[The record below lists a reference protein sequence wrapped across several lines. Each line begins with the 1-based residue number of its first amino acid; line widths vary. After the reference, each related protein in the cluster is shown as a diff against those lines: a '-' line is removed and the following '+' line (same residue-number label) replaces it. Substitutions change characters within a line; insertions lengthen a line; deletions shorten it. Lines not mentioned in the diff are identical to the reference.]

1 MSKPPGSTASTGSQ
15 PDLTTHS
22 RKLSPA
28 DATRIAGYG
37 ALLDFYN
44 GNQWEGL
51 PAPNERRLTFN
62 YARVFV
68 NKAASYLMGKGLS
81 FAVDAPDGSGE
92 EGIRAA
98 RHAEALLKSAHEH
111 NSLALVDLD
120 TAVDSAVLGDGAF
133 KVTWDPT
140 KSAPIIT
147 AVDPA
152 GIVCVRQPDDY
163 GRLLKV
169 THTYGAASVDGS
181 AVQMVLPVFQYMVG
195 QPNMGQVVEEW
206 TANTLD
212 IWRDGALEVSIDN
225 PYGFIPYVIFPNLRV
240 PKEPWGQSDLIDI
253 MAVNRDLNSRLS
265 VLSHILEVSGNP
277 IAVLENVTDSTGIK
291 VGPGRLWELPKDAK
305 AYLLDLLSGGGVHLH
320 IEYINLL
327 YRVLHDLAEMPRTA
341 FGDGAGT
348 AKSGV
353 ALEIELQPMLQKVAR
368 KKAIWSVALQERSR
382 MILRLYALHGDAM
395 AASVISPQYGYA
407 ISVVWP
413 PILPSDRTEL
423 ITQERT
429 LVDAGIHSRRRAMNL
444 LGEPDAQAEW
454 GRVLEERSKVEGPMS
469 KVGG

>member
-1 MSKPPGSTASTGSQ
+1 MSAGGPA
-15 PDLTTHS
+15 
-22 RKLSPA
+22 LSPA
-28 DATRIAGYG
+28 DAMRIAGYR

-68 NKAASYLMGKGLS
+68 NKAASYLMGKGVS
-81 FAVDAPDGSGE
+81 FAVDAPSGLSE
-92 EGIRAA
+92 EGA
-98 RHAEALLKSAHEH
+98 RVAGHAEGLLRTAYEQ

-120 TAVDSAVLGDGAF
+120 TAVDSAVLGDGVF
-133 KVTWDPT
+133 KVTWDTTRALPVV
-140 KSAPIIT
+140 T

-152 GIVCVRQPDDY
+152 GVTCLRRPDDY
-163 GRLLKV
+163 RSLLKV
-169 THTYGAASVDGS
+169 TQTYGAGPADGRVALPGLPAS
-181 AVQMVLPVFQYMVG
+181 P
-195 QPNMGQVVEEW
+195 GQVVEEW
-206 TANTLD
+206 TESTLEV
-212 IWRDGALEVSIDN
+212 WRDGELETRVPN

-240 PKEPWGQSDLIDI
+240 PKEPWGQSDLVDL
-253 MAVNRDLNSRLS
+253 MAVNRDLNMRLS

-305 AYLLDLLSGGGVHLH
+305 AYLLDLLSGGGVQLH

-353 ALEIELQPMLQKVAR
+353 ALEIELQPMLQKIAR
-368 KKAIWSVALQERSR
+368 KRSIWSVALEERSR
-382 MILRLYALHGDAM
+382 MILRLHALHGDRM
-395 AASVISPQYGYA
+395 AATVVAPGGGYA

-423 ITQERT
+423 VAQEKA
-429 LVDAGIHSRRRAMNL
+429 LVETGIHSRRRAMDL

-454 GRVLEERSKVEGPMS
+454 ARVMEERLKIED
-469 KVGG
+469 